1 MPGRS
6 KKYHR
11 GAPTGSGNG
20 PKLKENKDLTSKP
33 LFLKDLAEESR
44 QSIDSKRPVMG
55 GGYTHYRPANTPR
68 TRKSQKILPANPPP
82 RNLFSGEQTENR
94 ELPLRFY

>member
-11 GAPTGSGNG
+11 GAPTGRGNG

-33 LFLKDLAEESR
+33 LFLKDLAVEPS
-44 QSIDSKRPVMG
+44 
-55 GGYTHYRPANTPR
+55 
-68 TRKSQKILPANPPP
+68 
-82 RNLFSGEQTENR
+82 
-94 ELPLRFY
+94 